1 MILMNN
7 ILATDKKVT
16 KIPQYM
22 NYQIFFF
29 TLINAFFISF
39 SCSAQSEKWQG
50 HWIGVP
56 YAEEGT
62 NLWTSF
68 RKEIFI
74 NAVPKNA
81 VTKIATDSKYWLWVN
96 GKMIV
101 FEGQLKR
108 GPNPRDTYYD
118 ELDLAPYLNRGK
130 NIIAILTWYW
140 GRDGFDH
147 KNSGKPALLFES
159 VEGDIKIISDK
170 TWKAIRHPAFG
181 NTGPPEPNYRLPEF
195 NIYFDARNDVPLW
208 QQSDFNDQSWANVTE
223 YGVPPISPWN
233 NMVKRPIPLWKDS
246 GLINYVN
253 QSDLPVQ
260 SAGNIIVAK
269 LPKNITITPYLKIEA
284 PDGLKID
291 IRTDNYKGGSEYNVR
306 TEYITREGVQEF
318 ETFGYMNGHK
328 VLYTIPSGVKI
339 IELKYRETRYN
350 TERVGE
356 FLCDDLF
363 FNKLWEK
370 SYNTLNVNLR
380 DAIQDPD
387 RERAQWWGDAVILMG
402 EIQYA
407 CDGNGTLAIQK
418 AIRNLTDW
426 QKPDGVLF
434 SPVPAGSWDKELPT
448 QMLASI
454 GKYGFWNYY
463 RYTGDTAMIGY
474 VYPAVKKYLNLW
486 QLGEDGLVIH
496 RGGGWDWLDWGKDI
510 DVPLIENAWY
520 YMALEAASQ
529 MSELTNNQK
538 DIPNYEAQKKSIK
551 ENFNKKFW
559 NGTSY
564 KSQENKGVIDDR
576 GNGLAV
582 VAGLADTGKF
592 EAIKKVLQVEFHASP
607 YIEKYIMES
616 FFIMQD
622 ARGGLERMK
631 KRYTNM
637 VNSQLTTLWE
647 GWGIGSE
654 GYGGGS
660 YNHGWSGGP
669 LTLLSQ
675 YVAGI
680 APEKPGY
687 ETFRIMPQPG
697 NLNEVHCVTPTIKG
711 NVTID
716 LKKEG
721 DKKLNLIVEIPP
733 NTVATV
739 GIPKIESGLSKIS
752 VNGKLLLKNKR
763 KIRNNSEVKFTNEN
777 SNYFFFD
784 VKPGKWSFV
793 LF

>member
-1 MILMNN
+1 
-7 ILATDKKVT
+7 
-16 KIPQYM
+16 M

-50 HWIGVP
+50 QWIGVP
-56 YAEEGT
+56 YAEKGT

-68 RKEIFI
+68 RKEIVI
-74 NAVPKNA
+74 DTVPENA

-96 GKMIV
+96 GKMVV

-118 ELDLAPYLNRGK
+118 ELDLTPHLVKGK
-130 NIIAILTWYW
+130 NTIAILTWYW

-147 KNSGKPALLFES
+147 KNSGKPALLFELS
-159 VEGDIKIISDK
+159 EGDNKIISDK
-170 TWKAIRHPAFG
+170 TWKAIRHMAFG
-181 NTGPPEPNYRLPEF
+181 NTGSPVPNYRLPEF

-208 QQSDFNDQSWANVTE
+208 QQSDFDDHSWANVTE
-223 YGVPPISPWN
+223 YGVPPVSPWN

-246 GLINYVN
+246 GLLNYVN
-253 QSDLPVQ
+253 QSGFPNQ
-260 SAGNIIVAK
+260 SDGNPIVAR
-269 LPKNITITPYLKIEA
+269 LPKNITITPYLMIEA
-284 PDGLKID
+284 PGGLKID

-318 ETFGYMNGHK
+318 ETFGYMNGHE
-328 VLYTIPSGVKI
+328 VLYTIPAGVKI
-339 IELKYRETRYN
+339 IALKYRETRYN
-350 TERVGE
+350 TELTGE
-356 FLCDDLF
+356 FLCDDSF
-363 FNKLWEK
+363 YNKLWEK

-380 DAIQDPD
+380 DAVQDPD
-387 RERAQWWGDAVILMG
+387 RERAQWWGDAVILIG
-402 EIQYA
+402 EILYA
-407 CDGNGTLAIQK
+407 CDNNGSLAIQK
-418 AIRNLTDW
+418 AIRNLVDW
-426 QKPDGVLF
+426 QKPDGVLY
-434 SPVPAGSWDKELPT
+434 SPVPSGSWNRELPT

-463 RYTGDTAMIGY
+463 LYTGDTAIIRY

-496 RGGGWDWLDWGKDI
+496 RPGGWDWLDWGNDI
-510 DVPLIENAWY
+510 DAPLIDNAWY
-520 YMALEAASQ
+520 YMALDAAAR
-529 MSELTNNQK
+529 MAELTGNQS
-538 DIPNYEAQKKSIK
+538 DIAGYQAQIKSIK

-559 NGTSY
+559 NCTAY
-564 KSQENKGVIDDR
+564 KSPANKGVIDDR

-582 VAGLADTGKF
+582 VAGLAEAEKF
-592 EAIKKVLQVEFHASP
+592 EAIKKVLKTEFHASP
-607 YIEKYIMES
+607 YMEKYIMES
-616 FFIMQD
+616 FFIMHD
-622 ARGGLERMK
+622 ASGGLERMK

-637 VNSQLTTLWE
+637 VESRLTTLWE

-680 APEKPGY
+680 APEKPAY
-687 ETFRIMPQPG
+687 ETFNILPQPG
-697 NLNEVHCVTPTIKG
+697 NLNEVHCVTPTVKG
-711 NVTID
+711 NIIIYF
-716 LKKEG
+716 KRKN
-721 DKKLNLIVEIPP
+721 DKKLSLIVEVPP
-733 NTVATV
+733 GTQATV
-739 GIPKIESGLSKIS
+739 GVPKIEPGVSKIS
-752 VNGKLLLKNKR
+752 VNGKLLLKNK
-763 KIRNNSEVKFTNEN
+763 KEVRNNPEVKLTGED
-777 SNYFFFD
+777 SNYFLFD
-784 VKPGKWSFV
+784 VKPGKWSFK